1 MQYVN
6 SVRPRPSSVTVICV
20 LGIIYACCSLLLAF
34 LGLVTLHIGI
44 FIHNGLMGVGFLLAC
59 IWMLEVKR
67 SGKKLYHIM
76 SCIWLPVEILSKA
89 NTPQFGAFLVFCFIP
104 FGIML
109 AFNIL
114 LCSDQIKDIWVES

>member
-1 MQYVN
+1 M
-6 SVRPRPSSVTVICV
+6 S
-20 LGIIYACCSLLLAF
+20 LGIIYSCCSLLLAF

-59 IWMLEVKR
+59 IRMLEVKR

-76 SCIWLPVEILSKA
+76 SCIWLPLVILEILSKA
-89 NTPQFGAFLVFCFIP
+89 HSPQFGAFLVFCLIP
-104 FGIML
+104 LGIML